1 MRILRS
7 LAAFGQRCYATAHP
21 EVEMA
26 RVLASRAIG
35 RGKVSVVVGDLT
47 EEGTD
52 AIVNAANSS
61 LAHGGGVAGAIVRR
75 GGEEIQRESL
85 AKAPV
90 PVGGAVVTGAG
101 RLSSRWVIHAVGP
114 VWGEGHEEA
123 KLRRAVGSA
132 LARAEEL
139 GLTSLAMPAISTGIF
154 GYPKAEGCRAI
165 IEEVTEHLLRAAGS
179 VTDVR
184 LVSID
189 DETASHFLAALNNV

>member
-1 MRILRS
+1 
-7 LAAFGQRCYATAHP
+7 
-21 EVEMA
+21 MA
-26 RVLASRAIG
+26 KVLASRGLG
-35 RGKVSVVVGDLT
+35 RGKISVVVGDLT
-47 EEGTD
+47 EESTD

-114 VWGEGHEEA
+114 VWGEGHEEP
-123 KLRRAVGSA
+123 KLRRAVASA
-132 LARAEEL
+132 LARADEL

-165 IEEVTEHLLRAAGS
+165 VEEVAGHLLKATGS

-189 DETASHFLAALNNV
+189 EETALHFMAALNHV